1 MDEPKPLPPSIAP
14 PTVRALTEERQRI
27 LAEGI
32 KLDVAPRDFGWEKE
46 ERPPWWP
53 IEGETDA
60 WYNRFER
67 FFLMAGPARS
77 LQSAYR
83 LWVKSESGTLGL
95 KALKDVSNAWNE
107 KCRLYMWRERAS
119 AYDGEINR
127 LILKK
132 VEASRRRLQD
142 AAPQAVEALIGALDD
157 PKFRVQ
163 AAKEILDR
171 AGLPATTRQEIRAA
185 VGFTSEDL
193 SDAEKEVREWEEQI
207 LNPNG

>member
-1 MDEPKPLPPSIAP
+1 MPEITENLPAKLPSARDLI
-14 PTVRALTEERQRI
+14 VERQRI

-32 KLDVAPRDFGWEKE
+32 NLDVAPRDFGWEKDE
-46 ERPPWWP
+46 TPPWWQLAD
-53 IEGETDA
+53 ESDM

-83 LWVKSESGTLGL
+83 MWVISEGGVLGR
-95 KALKDVSNAWNE
+95 KAMKDVLNTWNNI
-107 KCRLYMWRERAS
+107 CREFSWRERAS

-142 AAPQAVEALIGALDD
+142 AAPYAVEALITALGD

-207 LNPNG
+207 LNPSG